1 MTIRRTMIIIIA
13 GLIAVGW
20 AVVPITAYAGGPT
33 SALLV
38 RLNDQ
43 RAIGLYHTRL
53 RRTTGSSTRSMP
65 TAVRPVRTR
74 RRAPSAPAA
83 PRPPELTW
91 LIHDQQ
97 IWRIDRIYPT
107 ADDGVW
113 VQTVSDPTGGDPFDR
128 PGVWH
133 RPADPTALL
142 AILSASSTGAPAPT
156 GSPALTTPTTPLTGS
171 GSPTTQRA
179 GTSGLM
185 LPGAAL
191 VGALLGVGGT
201 LIVRRPRP
209 EPAAQD
215 S

>member
-43 RAIGLYHTRL
+43 RAIGLYHTDPAYDRL
-53 RRTTGSSTRSMP
+53 VNALDAYGSATGP
-65 TAVRPVRTR
+65 DTAPGSVGAGGSEAA
-74 RRAPSAPAA
+74 RA
-83 PRPPELTW
+83 TW